1 MLLNSSV
8 FQMTSRFGD
17 FGLYVASESF
27 LTGEPYVFPG
37 ASLYIKDDW
46 EFEDLKTERT
56 SAARSNIS
64 TTAATVSE
72 WERLDAIQCQ
82 NMYRPGLCNG
92 LKDYHNVVLVVDG
105 PGWTRDD
112 LWNLS
117 MIADRLWEPVIP
129 RYDLNSLL
137 MADQC
142 NMSGNTWNGVPE
154 CGVDC
159 RQLRKRD
166 GGSRSRSLSWA
177 ISEPEIPWFIHI
189 DDSFTWRNRTL
200 YSATEGERYD
210 DYRFGA
216 RVTSFEV
223 SYCMAEPSMATC
235 SVALSKPLMLAVVL
249 SVFLKLVI
257 CVVVV
262 RFIGPQEPL
271 VTPGDAVMSFISTED
286 RGSFSGVVTQEMI
299 RRRKRNSNVMTDV
312 YAFESLES
320 RHWVK
325 KQQLRVMAIPRGVW
339 VRTYG
344 VLLIGIIAASVCLW
358 QQLSSGTSFPLIPRR
373 RGIKLNVDEASSFLY
388 PVMGPS
394 PFPSSV
400 VIANIPQLFLSFWY
414 LTYNSLITRLEMSKE
429 WALLSVDY
437 QPLRVTQPR
446 GLQTSTYR
454 LQLPYKYSIPMIIL
468 SAIGHWLLSNAVFI
482 IVSQGS
488 YYVDG
493 DGIGSSSDP
502 TSLSSDA
509 VVSIGTAS
517 LPVLVLTILG
527 LIALL
532 LPILL
537 SRRVLPGYMP
547 IVGSNSLAISAA
559 CHVSPLAKVP
569 KGDGNEVDAR
579 TWKQDATELQDLL
592 AVANQHQESERSP
605 TGMKSMVLYPLKWGD
620 VKMPED
626 WYSEM
631 GHEAND
637 VGHLSF
643 GTVADDPQPPKDG
656 RWYR

>member
-1 MLLNSSV
+1 
-8 FQMTSRFGD
+8 
-17 FGLYVASESF
+17 
-27 LTGEPYVFPG
+27 
-37 ASLYIKDDW
+37 
-46 EFEDLKTERT
+46 
-56 SAARSNIS
+56 
-64 TTAATVSE
+64 
-72 WERLDAIQCQ
+72 
-82 NMYRPGLCNG
+82 
-92 LKDYHNVVLVVDG
+92 
-105 PGWTRDD
+105 
-112 LWNLS
+112 
-117 MIADRLWEPVIP
+117 
-129 RYDLNSLL
+129 
-137 MADQC
+137 
-142 NMSGNTWNGVPE
+142 
-154 CGVDC
+154 
-159 RQLRKRD
+159 
-166 GGSRSRSLSWA
+166 
-177 ISEPEIPWFIHI
+177 
-189 DDSFTWRNRTL
+189 
-200 YSATEGERYD
+200 
-210 DYRFGA
+210 
-216 RVTSFEV
+216 
-223 SYCMAEPSMATC
+223 
-235 SVALSKPLMLAVVL
+235 
-249 SVFLKLVI
+249 
-257 CVVVV
+257 
-262 RFIGPQEPL
+262 
-271 VTPGDAVMSFISTED
+271 
-286 RGSFSGVVTQEMI
+286 
-299 RRRKRNSNVMTDV
+299 MTDV

-339 VRTYG
+339 VGTYG
-344 VLLIGIIAASVCLW
+344 VLLIGIIAAAVCLW
-358 QQLSSGTSFPLIPRR
+358 QQLSSGTSL

-394 PFPSSV
+394 PFLSSV

-414 LTYNSLITRLEMSKE
+414 LTYNSLITRLEMSQE

-592 AVANQHQESERSP
+592 AAA
-605 TGMKSMVLYPLKWGD
+605 L
-620 VKMPED
+620 
-626 WYSEM
+626 
-631 GHEAND
+631 
-637 VGHLSF
+637 
-643 GTVADDPQPPKDG
+643 PQVQSDLPS
-656 RWYR
+656 